1 MGGGGNGG
9 AGVGDGPGDC
19 GGGGGLGGG
28 ELGGGGGGEGDG
40 GEGGRGGGG
49 GNCRRPGLAWKGAL
63 SWMSGRSCW
72 SRALRGEP
80 HPLLPRATPSA
91 GSVACLRRARRRA
104 YDRHGFMA
112 SLQPWPMAR
121 ARPAPAV
128 RRRRQ
133 SRIDRRRDID
143 AIVTSL
149 MAARMSR
156 WHRRR
161 PARRRG
167 TRGNHARP
175 VQVSRGSEGD
185 ASRVAEELP
194 AAELADVR
202 VWRQRHSAEC
212 GQWQTHAGGRPRARG
227 TFDKLVTDPS
237 ASTLI
242 SGLSVR
248 SAARRERRRP
258 RELLWRSR
266 ATAGA

>member
-1 MGGGGNGG
+1 
-9 AGVGDGPGDC
+9 
-19 GGGGGLGGG
+19 
-28 ELGGGGGGEGDG
+28 
-40 GEGGRGGGG
+40 
-49 GNCRRPGLAWKGAL
+49 
-63 SWMSGRSCW
+63 
-72 SRALRGEP
+72 
-80 HPLLPRATPSA
+80 
-91 GSVACLRRARRRA
+91 
-104 YDRHGFMA
+104 MA
-112 SLQPWPMAR
+112 FLQPWPMAL

-149 MAARMSR
+149 MVASTSR

-202 VWRQRHSAEC
+202 VWRQRHCAEC
-212 GQWQTHAGGRPRARG
+212 GRWQTHAGGRPRARG

-237 ASTLI
+237 TSTLI
-242 SGLSVR
+242 SGLPVR
-248 SAARRERRRP
+248 SAARRERRCHESCSGEVAP
-258 RELLWRSR
+258 RLASDGCDGPKVLAKHRSTGPPRGGGRSAGPVGVHRWWKPLPCRWRLGR
-266 ATAGA
+266 WLRRRQRGGATSGKHFQRTKSAPSIAYSTHFPHQTTRKHTRGENPIAHYPEHT